1 MEAEAKSEEVAETQT
16 PEKTVLDLIAEEEV
30 EEAPVEPTEET
41 TEGGPEEAPEEL
53 PEEPEEPVERQVPV
67 TALQKERKRRQE
79 AEARAKE
86 IEARIAA
93 LETQKEIPPK
103 PTVDQFETHEEYLE
117 ALAEQKAEEKVA
129 LQFQRQSEAQRQAEQ
144 ERQAE
149 AELTKFTSLMDKAH
163 ASDPKFEESFEY
175 VSAVSG
181 EHPGYSRALVTSPVA
196 DKVIKHLA
204 ANPAE
209 AERIATLSPE
219 GQIKAIG
226 AIEMKISSPPKPRN
240 VPKAPEPITPVGGNA
255 DTTPIMKYDE
265 NMSAED
271 KAKWKEQALKS
282 GLPLSELL

>member
-1 MEAEAKSEEVAETQT
+1 MEAEVTPEVEETPA
-16 PEKTVLDLIAEEEV
+16 PEKTVLDLASEEEATPEESPV
-30 EEAPVEPTEET
+30 EEATEEV
-41 TEGGPEEAPEEL
+41 PEEAPEE
-53 PEEPEEPVERQVPV
+53 PEEEPVERQVPV

-93 LETQKEIPPK
+93 LESQKEIPPK
-103 PTVDQFETHEEYLE
+103 PTADQFETHEEYLE

-129 LQFQRQSEAQRQAEQ
+129 RQFQMQSEAQRQAEQ
-144 ERQAE
+144 KRQAE

-175 VSAVSG
+175 VSTVSG

-255 DTTPIMKYDE
+255 NTTPIMKYDE